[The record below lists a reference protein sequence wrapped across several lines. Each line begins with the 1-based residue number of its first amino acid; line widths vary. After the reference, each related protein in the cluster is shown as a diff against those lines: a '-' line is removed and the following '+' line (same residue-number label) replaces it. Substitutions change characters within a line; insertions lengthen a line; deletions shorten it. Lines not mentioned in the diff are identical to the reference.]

1 MIIRAVWEHHEDD
14 SLLYASNVI
23 GAFTR
28 GATKEEAMRKMP
40 AEVRS
45 FLTWAK
51 EDLPISFTLEIVQ
64 VKESP
69 LDIADADSDVLFDSE
84 RDDLTPE
91 NYNLLKARVLQS
103 AKDFLALYEAFPD
116 PHKTVYTPRKTF
128 YGMTPVTA
136 EEMYRHTKNVN
147 AYYWGE
153 IGVEVSN
160 EGTMLENRIRGFQA
174 LETRDDYLS
183 GKVFD
188 GSWGEQWSL
197 PKVLRR
203 FLWHDRIHAKALYR
217 MGIKTFGEAFIPNI
231 FRFDL

>member
-28 GATKEEAMRKMP
+28 GATKEEAIRKMP

-51 EDLPISFTLEIVQ
+51 EDLPISFTLAIVQ
-64 VKESP
+64 EKEST

-91 NYNLLKARVLQS
+91 NYDLLKARVLQS

-128 YGMTPVTA
+128 YGLTPVTA

-160 EGTMLENRIRGFQA
+160 DGTMLENRIRGFQA

-188 GSWGEQWSL
+188 GSWENNGL
-197 PKVLRR
+197 CRR
-203 FLWHDRIHAKALYR
+203 CFEDF
-217 MGIKTFGEAFIPNI
+217 FGTTEFTRKPCIGWV
-231 FRFDL
+231 

>member
-1 MIIRAVWEHHEDD
+1 M
-14 SLLYASNVI
+14 
-23 GAFTR
+23 
-28 GATKEEAMRKMP
+28 
-40 AEVRS
+40 
-45 FLTWAK
+45 
-51 EDLPISFTLEIVQ
+51 
-64 VKESP
+64 
-69 LDIADADSDVLFDSE
+69 LFDSE

-128 YGMTPVTA
+128 YGLTPVTA

-174 LETRDDYLS
+174 LETSEYFAILAPP
-183 GKVFD
+183 V
-188 GSWGEQWSL
+188 
-197 PKVLRR
+197 RR
-203 FLWHDRIHAKALYR
+203 MRPLVR
-217 MGIKTFGEAFIPNI
+217 
-231 FRFDL
+231 